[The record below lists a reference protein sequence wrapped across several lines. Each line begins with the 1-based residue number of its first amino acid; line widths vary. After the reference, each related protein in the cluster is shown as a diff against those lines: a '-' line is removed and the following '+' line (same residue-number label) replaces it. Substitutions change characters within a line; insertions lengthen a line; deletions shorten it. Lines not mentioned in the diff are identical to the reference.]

1 MPCRRADRIPILFV
15 VDGIFYFFFVS
26 FSIAIQFNS
35 WVQYCDM
42 RVCMYEINELL
53 LLFEIL
59 LLQFGH
65 TTMNNLAFIVL
76 IIHDSIHTNA
86 YPAKIHY
93 FYIKL
98 SIFFSL
104 AHSKTILEND

>member
-1 MPCRRADRIPILFV
+1 MPCRRADRIPIFFV
-15 VDGIFYFFFVS
+15 VDGIFYLLFCFAL
-26 FSIAIQFNS
+26 FSIAIQFNM
-35 WVQYCDM
+35 WAQYCDV

-76 IIHDSIHTNA
+76 IIHYSIHTNA
-86 YPAKIHY
+86 YPAFI
-93 FYIKL
+93 
-98 SIFFSL
+98 
-104 AHSKTILEND
+104 